1 MAIRDN
7 FSYTDMEEW
16 LDAKR
21 VTEIECLVPDLTGVA
36 RGKILPRVKFTD
48 DRGMRL
54 PEVVLGMTVTG
65 NTPER
70 DAAYERAISSI
81 DRDMILRAD
90 PSTITMVPWAADPT
104 AQVIHDCYYADGKLV
119 DFAPRSVLRRVLKL
133 YEQRGWKPVVAP
145 ELEFYLTAKNIDPD
159 LSPTALSQLV
169 CTFAESSAGAG
180 GHTVLLGGPGG
191 YAPKRYRCTTELR
204 ERPESTPP
212 TAPATG

>member
-1 MAIRDN
+1 MMAIREN

-70 DAAYERAISSI
+70 DDAYERAISSI
-81 DRDMILRAD
+81 D
-90 PSTITMVPWAADPT
+90 S
-104 AQVIHDCYYADGKLV
+104 
-119 DFAPRSVLRRVLKL
+119 
-133 YEQRGWKPVVAP
+133 
-145 ELEFYLTAKNIDPD
+145 
-159 LSPTALSQLV
+159 
-169 CTFAESSAGAG
+169 
-180 GHTVLLGGPGG
+180 
-191 YAPKRYRCTTELR
+191 
-204 ERPESTPP
+204 RPTPP
-212 TAPATG
+212 PSRWCRGRSTRPRK